1 MYNHKRK
8 ILFERKFLGGIGMI
22 VDFHCDTLYLAEK
35 YGRDMTIKNTDGHVD
50 LVRLEEGLVH
60 LQVFATFVEP
70 EFMKKD
76 AAAKTLKMIDKLYQ
90 AIEKSDRIKLIL
102 SGDDIDEAKNK
113 NKLGALLSI
122 EGGEAIEGDLSLLRM
137 FYKLG
142 VRAMT
147 LTWSL
152 RNDIGDGVLGCKDC
166 GITQFGKS
174 VVKEMNRLGMIVD
187 VSHLNERGFWDVVDL
202 CDKPFIASHSDCKA
216 LCNHPRN
223 LSDKQI
229 KAIADK
235 NGVIGINLCPDF
247 LREDGNATIED
258 VLDHVEYIA
267 ELVGAEY
274 VGFGSDFDGIEK
286 TPVGLHDV
294 SCFPKV
300 LEGLKKRGFNDDEID
315 LISHGNFER
324 IIKEILH

>member
-1 MYNHKRK
+1 M
-8 ILFERKFLGGIGMI
+8 F
-22 VDFHCDTLYLAEK
+22 VDFHCDTLYLIEK
-35 YGRDMTIKNTDGHVD
+35 DGRDITKQNDKGHID
-50 LVRLEEGLVH
+50 LVRLEEGMVH

-70 EFMKKD
+70 EFMRKD

-90 AIEKSDRIKLIL
+90 TMEKTNKIKLIL
-102 SGDDIDEAKNK
+102 NGKDIDEAKDK
-113 NKLGALLSI
+113 NILGALLSI
-122 EGGEAIEGDLSLLRM
+122 EGGEALEGDLSLLRM

-152 RNDIGDGVLGCKDC
+152 RNDLGDGILGSDNY
-166 GITQFGKS
+166 GLTAFGKD
-174 VVKEMNRLGMIVD
+174 VIKEMNRLGMIVD

-202 CDKPFIASHSDCKA
+202 SDKPFIASHSDCKA

-235 NGVIGINLCPDF
+235 NGVIGINFCPDF

-267 ELVGAEY
+267 ELVGAEH

-286 TPVGLHDV
+286 TPFGLDDA
-294 SCFPKV
+294 SCFPKI
-300 LEGLKKRGFNDDEID
+300 LDGLKIRGFKDDEID

-324 IIKEILH
+324 LIKEILR

>member
-1 MYNHKRK
+1 M
-8 ILFERKFLGGIGMI
+8 F
-22 VDFHCDTLYLAEK
+22 VDFHCDTLYLMEK
-35 YGRDMTIKNTDGHVD
+35 DGRDITKKNDKGHID
-50 LVRLEEGLVH
+50 LIRLEEGMVH

-70 EFMKKD
+70 EFMRKD

-137 FYKLG
+137 FYRLG

-152 RNDIGDGVLGCKDC
+152 RNDLGDGILGSDNY
-166 GITQFGKS
+166 GITAFGKD
-174 VVKEMNRLGMIVD
+174 VIKEMNRLGMIVD
-187 VSHLNERGFWDVVDL
+187 VSHINERGFWDVIDI
-202 CDKPFIASHSDCKA
+202 CEKPLIASHSDCKA

-223 LSDKQI
+223 LSDEQI

-235 NGVIGINLCPDF
+235 GGVIGINFCPNF
-247 LREDGNATIED
+247 LRDDGNASVED
-258 VLDHVEYIA
+258 VLDHIEHIVN
-267 ELVGAEY
+267 LVGVEH

-286 TPVGLHDV
+286 TPFGLDDA
-294 SCFPKV
+294 SCFPKI
-300 LEGLKKRGFNDDEID
+300 LDGLKKKGFKDDEID

-324 IIKEILH
+324 LIKEILK